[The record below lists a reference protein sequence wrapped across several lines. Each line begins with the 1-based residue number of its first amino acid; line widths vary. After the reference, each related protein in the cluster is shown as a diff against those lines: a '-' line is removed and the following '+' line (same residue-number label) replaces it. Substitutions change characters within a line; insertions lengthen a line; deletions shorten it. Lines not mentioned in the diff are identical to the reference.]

1 MTNLEGDSPTSVV
14 DAPDGTTEPD
24 SKRVKTEAAPSEPPA
39 EPAADTA
46 PEPPAAAGEAAAE
59 TAPPTGV
66 PLLELNLAAGSRIE
80 VLWEVE
86 MSDDTDEKIWWGAT
100 LLEAEG
106 DAKVGETSIRYDGRD
121 GFSEETKRIVFASP
135 TRMWDVDL
143 SEGLPWRVQ
152 GSTWEPKDDPEAA
165 DQGES
170 AEAEQ
175 EALPVG
181 SAVKARFQG
190 GDIWHAATVAAEND
204 DGTLDVLYE
213 DRTLEQGI
221 PREFVRAV
229 ALAPA
234 VAKALVE
241 AEETPHAAE
250 SIDAFFET
258 FVTSLTSGAMFQSLP
273 PEKQALASE
282 KVRAMRPFFEAELCE
297 LMDERGRGAIVTG
310 EDIKMMLPRVTAR
323 QARAQAEAQAQA
335 QQA

>member
-1 MTNLEGDSPTSVV
+1 MNPNPEGDSPTSIV
-14 DAPDGTTEPD
+14 DAPDSTVEPD
-24 SKRVKTEAAPSEPPA
+24 SKRVKTEAAPADPPA
-39 EPAADTA
+39 APAADA
-46 PEPPAAAGEAAAE
+46 SPESPAAPEAAA
-59 TAPPTGV
+59 AVPPTGV
-66 PLLELNLAAGSRIE
+66 PLSELSLAAGSRIE
-80 VLWEVE
+80 VMWEVE

-100 LLEAEG
+100 LLEAE
-106 DAKVGETSIRYDGRD
+106 AEAEVGEASIRYDGRD
-121 GFSEETKRIVFASP
+121 GFAEETKRIVFASP
-135 TRMWDVDL
+135 TRMWDVAL

-152 GSTWEPKDDPEAA
+152 GSTWEPKDDPEEAA
-165 DQGES
+165 EE

-190 GDIWHAATVAAEND
+190 GDTWHAATVAAEND

-229 ALAPA
+229 ALSSA

-258 FVTSLTSGAMFQSLP
+258 FVTSLTSGAMFQRLP
-273 PEKQALASE
+273 PERQQIASE
-282 KVRAMRPFFEAELCE
+282 KVRAMRPFFEAELRE

-310 EDIKMMLPRVTAR
+310 EDIKTMIPRVAAR
-323 QARAQAEAQAQA
+323 QAQAQAEAQAQA

>member
-1 MTNLEGDSPTSVV
+1 MATPTSIV
-14 DAPDGTTEPD
+14 DTPDSTIEPD
-24 SKRVKTEAAPSEPPA
+24 SKRVKSEAAPPQSPIEA
-39 EPAADTA
+39 EA
-46 PEPPAAAGEAAAE
+46 EAAA
-59 TAPPTGV
+59 ALPTGM
-66 PLLELNLAAGSRIE
+66 PLSELGLTTGGRIE

-106 DAKVGETSIRYDGRD
+106 EAKVGEASIRYDGRD
-121 GFSEETKRIVFASP
+121 GFAEETRRIVISSGS
-135 TRMWDVDL
+135 RMWDTDL
-143 SEGLPWRVQ
+143 NEGLPWRVQ
-152 GSTWEPKDDPEAA
+152 GSTWEPKDAA
-165 DQGES
+165 AAEEGES

-175 EALPVG
+175 EPLPVG

-229 ALAPA
+229 ALSSA

-258 FVTSLTSGAMFQSLP
+258 FVTSLTSGAMFQRLP
-273 PEKQALASE
+273 PDKQQVASE
-282 KVRAMRPFFEAELCE
+282 KVRAMRPFFETELRE
-297 LMDERGRGAIVTG
+297 LMDERGHGAIVTG
-310 EDIKMMLPRVTAR
+310 EDIKTMLPRVAAR
-323 QARAQAEAQAQA
+323 QAQAA
-335 QQA
+335 QQAAA